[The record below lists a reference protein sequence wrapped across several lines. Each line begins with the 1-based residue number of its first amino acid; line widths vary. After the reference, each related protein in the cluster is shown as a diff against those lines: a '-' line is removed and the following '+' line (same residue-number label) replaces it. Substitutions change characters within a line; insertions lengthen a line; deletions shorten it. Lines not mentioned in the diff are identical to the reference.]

1 MQVVFELLTALV
13 VWAASVAFAH
23 LGIEVD
29 LKRPEPARERVV
41 ERTRPDAAQPPTKM
55 ADEAPAP
62 KSMELP
68 RRPAAPVKVARP
80 A

>member
-1 MQVVFELLTALV
+1 MV

-29 LKRPEPARERVV
+29 LKRPEAERERVI
-41 ERTRPDAAQPPTKM
+41 ERTRPEAAAEQQTKM
-55 ADEAPAP
+55 ADEVPAP
-62 KSMELP
+62 KAMELP
-68 RRPAAPVKVARP
+68 RRPAAAPVKVVRP